1 MSKMTLQKKQ
11 EQVEA
16 MGVFFEKAGY
26 SPMAGRVFSCLLLAE
41 PPYQD
46 FYQIQEFL
54 SASKSA
60 TSNALNL
67 LMKEGTV
74 DYLTFSGDRKR
85 YFRVNLD
92 KWLLSAFQRVKAV
105 GSLNQLLEDVLS
117 SRDEAKFMEFNTDLR
132 QVIEFNTFITNGL
145 DKLIEEWKATH

>member
-1 MSKMTLQKKQ
+1 MSKTILQKKQ

-16 MGVFFEKAGY
+16 MGVFFEKSGY
-26 SPMAGRVFSCLLLAE
+26 SPMAGRVFSFLLLAE

-46 FYQIQEFL
+46 FYQIQAFL

-67 LMKEGTV
+67 LMKDGTV
-74 DYLTFSGDRKR
+74 DYITFSGDRKR

-92 KWLLSAFQRVKAV
+92 RWLHSAFQRIKAV
-105 GSLNQLLEDVLS
+105 GALNQMLEDVLGV
-117 SRDEAKFMEFNTDLR
+117 RDEAKYVEFNEDLR
-132 QVIEFNTFITNGL
+132 QVIKFNTFITAGL
-145 DKLIEEWKATH
+145 DKLIEEWKTTH